1 MQIQLGK
8 KRHTVQVIGMGMAW
22 VLIIVVGTVM
32 VITDVAVSVIV
43 DVK

>member
-1 MQIQLGK
+1 
-8 KRHTVQVIGMGMAW
+8 MGMAW